1 MRNVVKLLALIL
13 IMSVIIHDAKARPRI
28 GAVKVFGPD
37 DVDDVIPPVSGGTNV
52 TTATGSVNLSGKKL
66 FFPISLPIQWLLL
79 HLSLH
84 RQVG

>member
-13 IMSVIIHDAKARPRI
+13 IMSVIIHDAKGARPRI

-66 FFPISLPIQWLLL
+66 FLD
-79 HLSLH
+79 
-84 RQVG
+84 